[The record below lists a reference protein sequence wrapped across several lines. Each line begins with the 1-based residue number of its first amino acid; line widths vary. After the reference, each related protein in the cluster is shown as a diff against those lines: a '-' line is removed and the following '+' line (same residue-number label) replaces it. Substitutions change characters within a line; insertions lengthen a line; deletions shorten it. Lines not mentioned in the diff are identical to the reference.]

1 MIKNLVFVSM
11 ILALTAC
18 TTEQSQPQPANDAKT
33 TPVVKAEA
41 KKAEKTPALKN
52 KAKECICTRMWMPVC
67 GENNKTYGN
76 SCEADC
82 AGVKYTEGACKDKLQ
97 DV

>member
-1 MIKNLVFVSM
+1 MMKSLVLTAFV
-11 ILALTAC
+11 LTLTAC
-18 TTEQSQPQPANDAKT
+18 TTGEKSAPESVKT
-33 TPVVKAEA
+33 AA
-41 KKAEKTPALKN
+41 KKSESKPASSLQSKGR
-52 KAKECICTRMWMPVC
+52 ECICTKLWMPVC